1 MLAEVHVV
9 QNTATMGGMFGNA
22 ALGWSGE
29 VGTAPPIAD
38 DILDDFFMVSAML
51 LVVGC
56 WLLAVGCWVVGC
68 GLLAAGCGLLAVGC
82 WLWVVGCWLLAVG
95 CWLLADG

>member
-1 MLAEVHVV
+1 MV

-68 GLLAAGCGLLAVGC
+68 GLLAAGC
-82 WLWVVGCWLLAVG
+82 WLLAVG
-95 CWLLADG
+95 CWLMAELWADGWRLVGVGVAVGC